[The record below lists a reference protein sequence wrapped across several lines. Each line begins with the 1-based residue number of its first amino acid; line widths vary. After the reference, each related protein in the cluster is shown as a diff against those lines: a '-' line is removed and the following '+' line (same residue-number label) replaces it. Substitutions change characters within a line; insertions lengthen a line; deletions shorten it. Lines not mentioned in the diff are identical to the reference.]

1 MYLNTIKIYI
11 VIEDNGNILMQCSIF
26 KWKYNSINVGKLN
39 PNNVCNPFYDPG
51 DRKMDSIT
59 NKSKKVPVH

>member
-1 MYLNTIKIYI
+1 
-11 VIEDNGNILMQCSIF
+11 MQCSIF